1 MIGLKILTIATNK
14 MMTYLGSLNIKFI
27 PVLQWLRLKGKAG
40 IFVQTYNF
48 FYMNLINSMFQENWV
63 NPLIHNV
70 RKWSDTLQ
78 KSCSICCKI
87 FKVCLTIF
95 EHYALK
101 VSGEVFLNLVYELK
115 LLT

>member
-63 NPLIHNV
+63 NPLIQQ
-70 RKWSDTLQ
+70 LQ
-78 KSCSICCKI
+78 GIRTQSSSVIIYC
-87 FKVCLTIF
+87 
-95 EHYALK
+95 LK
-101 VSGEVFLNLVYELK
+101 VW
-115 LLT
+115 